1 MGGKVFGLGGL
12 TLVTIIAGAALTVFS
27 PAQAMGEESRS
38 SNPLSGDAQAEKAG
52 QTAYRANCAFCHG
65 MRADGRGRGLPN
77 AADLRKYKRGYTRFV
92 EIIKEGFRTMP
103 PWGSMGEL
111 TDEEIDQIGAY
122 LETLGTRRANWKDPA
137 GAQSGPS
144 SPKEYEIHLGHI
156 LTGWHDTPGEVGL
169 ITTLEEELDI
179 AIAHAAYAVTDLEDL
194 DNIRFHTD
202 HVRHAVN
209 PASVRSGQGP
219 GLGYGLVRAAQGVR
233 DHLGY
238 AAGTADASESMTLHA
253 QHVDAATGNVLFW
266 AGKILDRGGLIIGGA
281 SPIVSS
287 FFAEEI
293 VEHLEWIKNGRD
305 ANGDGVISWEEGEGG
320 LAQMKAHLS
329 YIE

>member
-1 MGGKVFGLGGL
+1 MGGKVFRLSGLAL
-12 TLVTIIAGAALTVFS
+12 PAIIVGAALVVFS
-27 PAQAMGEESRS
+27 PAQAMDEGSRS
-38 SNPLSGDAQAEKAG
+38 SNPLSGDAEAETEG
-52 QTAYRANCAFCHG
+52 RTAYRANCAFCHG
-65 MRADGRGRGLPN
+65 MSADGRGRGMPN
-77 AADLRKYKRGYTRFV
+77 AADLRKFKRGYSRFV
-92 EIIKEGFRTMP
+92 QIVKEGFRTMP
-103 PWGSMGEL
+103 PWGSMGEIS
-111 TDEEIDQIGAY
+111 DETIAQIGAY
-122 LETLGTRRANWKDPA
+122 LETVGTRRANWKDPSDP
-137 GAQSGPS
+137 QSGPS

-156 LTGWHDTPGEVGL
+156 LTGWHDTPGAVGL
-169 ITTLEEELDI
+169 VTTLEEELDI
-179 AIAHAAYAVTDLEDL
+179 ATAHAGYAVTDLEDL
-194 DNIRFHTD
+194 DNMRFHTD

-209 PASVRSGQGP
+209 PASAHAGQGP

-238 AAGTADASESMTLHA
+238 AAGSADASESMKLHA
-253 QHVDAATGNVLFW
+253 QHVDAAVGNVLFW
-266 AGKILDRGGLIIGGA
+266 AGKILDKGGLIIGGA

-293 VEHLEWIKNGRD
+293 VEHLEWIRNGRD